1 MNTNVDTTKSEILM
15 THPRM
20 FIFRGAMMVV
30 LGLLLVVLTVIA
42 PNVKMLGE
50 SASWLP
56 ISSILLLVVGIL
68 RCVDAFTSDR
78 KSLFFMNMQGGLI
91 DAVCGFIILTSIHE
105 EAVTLGL
112 LIAAYLLIQGLSR
125 IIVTFSLAIPN
136 PTSIRIGGFISVLL
150 GIMAW
155 MNWPFS
161 ALWFLS
167 IALSIDITNRGWA
180 LIFYAYSVKKQKV
193 ANQ

>member
-1 MNTNVDTTKSEILM
+1 MVI
-15 THPRM
+15 THEKWKVGIA
-20 FIFRGAMMVV
+20 FFQNKFHCV
-30 LGLLLVVLTVIA
+30 LSVGDYLY
-42 PNVKMLGE
+42 
-50 SASWLP
+50 
-56 ISSILLLVVGIL
+56 LVVGIL

-167 IALSIDITNRGWA
+167 IALSVDITNRGWA
-180 LIFYAYSVKKQKV
+180 MMFYAYSVKKI
-193 ANQ
+193 